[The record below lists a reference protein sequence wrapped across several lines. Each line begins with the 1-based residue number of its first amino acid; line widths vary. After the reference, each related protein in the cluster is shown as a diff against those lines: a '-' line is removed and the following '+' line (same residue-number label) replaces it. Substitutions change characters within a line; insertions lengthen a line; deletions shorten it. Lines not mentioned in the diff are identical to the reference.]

1 MAGKFL
7 YPVSTLFIF
16 AIFVV
21 YGGRI
26 FCHTPVPAEKADE
39 EKEHMEIEYTYLPKH
54 VHLSPYDRIF
64 REAADSIGYDWT
76 LIAAIAF
83 SESRFDSMAVSDAG
97 ACGLMQVMPSTLQ
110 GFGIP
115 DSLHMDTRT
124 NVMVAAELL
133 HSLDRHF
140 RYVRNPNERLN
151 FVLASYNAGFGH
163 IQDAMRLARKY
174 GKDRFVWFEN
184 VDSFLILKSEPEY
197 YTDSLCRNGVFN
209 GWKET
214 LYFVKKVHRNWG
226 RFSRRQ
232 KEYSDSINRVIAA
245 DSTKRIME

>member
-1 MAGKFL
+1 MRKREKAAYIIGIAA
-7 YPVSTLFIF
+7 VT
-16 AIFVV
+16 AIFTVITKPSLRFTPTHEITDTIV
-21 YGGRI
+21 TDTPTFRI
-26 FCHTPVPAEKADE
+26 SAYDSLFRTYAD
-39 EKEHMEIEYTYLPKH
+39 T
-54 VHLSPYDRIF
+54 
-64 REAADSIGYDWT
+64 IGWDWKM
-76 LIAAIAF
+76 LAAIAYV
-83 SESRFDSMAVSDAG
+83 ESKFDTAATSNVG
-97 ACGLMQVMPSTLQ
+97 AQGLMQMMPGTARAMGVPEGKERDPEESVRAAVNYFAYLSRL
-110 GFGIP
+110 FRRIP
-115 DSLHMDTRT
+115 ES
-124 NVMVAAELL
+124 
-133 HSLDRHF
+133 
-140 RYVRNPNERLN
+140 ERIH